1 MSNTFHIARQ
11 FEFRKVS
18 IQSASEHMPNHVL
31 PRVAYPSKSP
41 SRYQPL
47 EAANNGGKVG
57 PITGGHSR
65 RSLDLPKCP
74 FFSLFC
80 DVFVGLMRRNSA
92 LDEELEDRILSKSTR
107 DGPERKRAYTENH
120 VSP

>member
-18 IQSASEHMPNHVL
+18 IQSASERMPNHVL
-31 PRVAYPSKSP
+31 PQVAYPSKSP

-47 EAANNGGKVG
+47 DAANNSGKVG

-65 RSLDLPKCP
+65 RSLDSPKRP
-74 FFSLFC
+74 FFSPFC
-80 DVFVGLMRRNSA
+80 DVFVGLVRGNLA
-92 LDEELEDRILSKSTR
+92 LDAELEDRILSKATR
-107 DGPERKRAYTENH
+107 DGPERKRAYMKIH